1 MSCTDC
7 TCKTE
12 DCKHET
18 VYYCDCCKG
27 VHCFDCDEKWE
38 NHTDWR
44 DFWHN
49 AEDLTGPTHTFP
61 DKSVIIPSLDKEP
74 HIKSKDCFDSRRN
87 DHCMK
92 PGERDWNP
100 T

>member
-27 VHCFDCDEKWE
+27 VHCCDCDEKWE

-44 DFWHN
+44 DYWHN
-49 AEDLTGPTHTFP
+49 AEDLTGPTHTF
-61 DKSVIIPSLDKEP
+61 
-74 HIKSKDCFDSRRN
+74 DSRRN

-92 PGERDWNP
+92 PGDCDSP
-100 T
+100 HIDGLA